1 MWIRYLKFL
10 EKAFVFAV
18 LMILLGVLTTSVF
31 ALKQISDQDG
41 PGPDIKPINK
51 SSYWNMVGFAF
62 FMFEGIGCLLPVQRE
77 AAKPELFPTQ
87 TVLALVSL
95 CTFYTLFS
103 FLCYYSW
110 GSDLDESVV
119 TEMLP
124 ADNVFVQIM
133 KLLFCV
139 NLMVSYPLTIVPALT
154 IFDTLFGKKE
164 TNSDEEV
171 SQRYI
176 DPNELPTDII
186 SPNESA
192 PEETIDVT
200 ENNRNA
206 ASAADTTGSHLT
218 VDNSGSRAVSNRIK
232 SF

>member
-1 MWIRYLKFL
+1 M
-10 EKAFVFAV
+10 
-18 LMILLGVLTTSVF
+18 
-31 ALKQISDQDG
+31 
-41 PGPDIKPINK
+41 
-51 SSYWNMVGFAF
+51 
-62 FMFEGIGCLLPVQRE
+62 
-77 AAKPELFPTQ
+77 
-87 TVLALVSL
+87 ALVSL

-110 GSDLDESVV
+110 GSDLDEAVV

-171 SQRYI
+171 AQRYI
-176 DPNELPTDII
+176 DPNELPTDVIA
-186 SPNESA
+186 PNESLD
-192 PEETIDVT
+192 EIED
-200 ENNRNA
+200 NRNA
-206 ASAADTTGSHLT
+206 ASATDTAGSHLT
-218 VDNSGSRAVSNRIK
+218 VDNGGSRAVSNRVK